1 MVIIVSMKAKGFFD
15 EQSSLKKSKIG
26 LNLVW
31 MFSLGHIFLITLS
44 NVLVQYPFDM
54 MGFHT
59 TWGAFTYPAIFILT
73 DLTTRIATANEAR
86 KIIMLSMTP
95 GLILSYLVA
104 SYIEAGNNLNE
115 SGLSIL
121 HLMPLRIA
129 LACFIAYVVGQ
140 LLDVAVFQRYRNRPA
155 WWLAPTLSAVAGN
168 FIDTAL
174 FFTIAFYHCSNPFL
188 SQNWPEIAMV
198 DVFFKIMISLIAFVP
213 VYGLVLSILGIKIT
227 NKLMV

>member
-15 EQSSLKKSKIG
+15 EQFSLKKGKIG
-26 LNLVW
+26 LNSVW
-31 MFSLGHIFLITLS
+31 MFSLSHIFLITLS

-73 DLTTRIATANEAR
+73 DLTTRIATANKAR
-86 KIIMLSMTP
+86 KIIMLSMIP

-115 SGLSIL
+115 SGLSVL

-140 LLDVAVFQRYRNRPA
+140 LLDVVVFQRYRNRSA

-213 VYGLVLSILGIKIT
+213 VYGLVLSILGIRTT